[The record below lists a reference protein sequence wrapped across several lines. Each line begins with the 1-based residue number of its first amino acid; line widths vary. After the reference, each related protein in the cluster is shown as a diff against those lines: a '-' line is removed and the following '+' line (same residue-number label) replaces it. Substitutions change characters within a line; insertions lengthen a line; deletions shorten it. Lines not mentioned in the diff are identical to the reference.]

1 MPDFDE
7 MSVEELEELTTSADK
22 AERAGALL
30 EMAIRHDRDSDYFL
44 SVVDAGSAR
53 QLFNEVGDTFNEAR
67 SGYIEATGLYR
78 KDDNDEALAAVDSA
92 LELMNSLLNEV
103 DIAFALRLRS
113 QVLQSLK
120 RRDEAAITLR
130 NAMELF
136 ESNDLKSM
144 AGICALDIGE
154 IHGSADRLREALET
168 FEKALELFI
177 AEGDL
182 VGTGRAHD
190 RIASALISMGNFDE
204 AIVHLRESLHTFEF
218 INEESRIAYAQYRLG
233 WTLVSNGEH
242 IEAMPLLEQASQ
254 WYKAASRWGDAADV
268 DHQIAHALTSDG
280 QEAKAR
286 ALYEQVRAVYAG
298 LGNRDQTI
306 IIECNIAES
315 MARTREFDKAV
326 ALLRRNLEQSRLIE
340 DDYLIRSISMRL
352 ADTLLELNTFDAA
365 EEALTVL
372 EASPIENWGDSHL
385 DKVRNLDVYRKVYE
399 WLGRDDDAERAAQ
412 SILDVDSEVGS
423 RWFAGE
429 AYSTLAKAEKRRGN
443 EDEAARLTHHAI
455 AIFVAEGYDNQARE
469 LALTILPEK
478 GPRMASA
485 LRPEKEVPGVPE
497 PDAVAADGSEA
508 S

>member
-1 MPDFDE
+1 MIEKRWSFSLALAVLAALP
-7 MSVEELEELTTSADK
+7 SVSAAK
-22 AERAGALL
+22 GGAP
-30 EMAIRHDRDSDYFL
+30 ARGGDDRGTVNDRHKDGRHDRDSDYFL

-177 AEGDL
+177 AESDL

-268 DHQIAHALTSDG
+268 DHQIAHMS
-280 QEAKAR
+280 AKLLATCV
-286 ALYEQVRAVYAG
+286 A
-298 LGNRDQTI
+298 
-306 IIECNIAES
+306 S
-315 MARTREFDKAV
+315 KSWTRLRPTDSVWLCV
-326 ALLRRNLEQSRLIE
+326 ALVNS
-340 DDYLIRSISMRL
+340 S
-352 ADTLLELNTFDAA
+352 
-365 EEALTVL
+365 
-372 EASPIENWGDSHL
+372 
-385 DKVRNLDVYRKVYE
+385 
-399 WLGRDDDAERAAQ
+399 
-412 SILDVDSEVGS
+412 
-423 RWFAGE
+423 
-429 AYSTLAKAEKRRGN
+429 
-443 EDEAARLTHHAI
+443 
-455 AIFVAEGYDNQARE
+455 
-469 LALTILPEK
+469 
-478 GPRMASA
+478 
-485 LRPEKEVPGVPE
+485 
-497 PDAVAADGSEA
+497 
-508 S
+508 